1 MKFADFQTSSTFEL
15 DGKILSACEKCRMD
29 YAEKEPPC
37 DTCRVELAEGNEE
50 AAEVYMMVRG
60 QIISLGE
67 RVVDLSIPA
76 VQIILDQLKIKDQ
89 RETMAKIFRT
99 FHHFLNKQRKECE

>member
-1 MKFADFQTSSTFEL
+1 MDFAD
-15 DGKILSACEKCRMD
+15 KIPPETPCE
-29 YAEKEPPC
+29 
-37 DTCRVELAEGNEE
+37 TCRVELMEGNED
-50 AAEVYMMVRG
+50 AAEVYMLTRG

-67 RVVDLSIPA
+67 QVVDLSIPA
-76 VQIILDQLKIKDQ
+76 VPIILDQFKIENQ

>member
-1 MKFADFQTSSTFEL
+1 MQAQSRLTLE
-15 DGKILSACEKCRMD
+15 DGTVVSACDRCRD
-29 YAEKEPPC
+29 TWKISKKDPPC
-37 DTCRVELAEGNEE
+37 ETCRVELAEENTE
-50 AAEVYMMVRG
+50 AAEAYMMVRG

-76 VQIILDQLKIKDQ
+76 VQIIMDQFEVKNQ
-89 RETMAKIFRT
+89 RECMNKVFST